1 MQQPLALAA
10 GKGDNLDSQSHHVK
24 DGGRS
29 VYGLAAVN
37 QLLSSSLDEWQQ
49 HNKHYQHIFII
60 ISFAL
65 VVKYDKASENSIF
78 TPQPHDSCQPLSL
91 ICFCCCCG
99 SSNLVQVL
107 VWIRVVCFS
116 AQLFGHLWRW
126 DKKEKRGWNR
136 NKEDRGTQECLDEE
150 KNIYRGGGK
159 EENMRQKACSWEV
172 RGHFTF

>member
-10 GKGDNLDSQSHHVK
+10 GKGDNLDTQSHHVK

-116 AQLFGHLWRW
+116 AQLFGHLWR
-126 DKKEKRGWNR
+126 
-136 NKEDRGTQECLDEE
+136 
-150 KNIYRGGGK
+150 
-159 EENMRQKACSWEV
+159 
-172 RGHFTF
+172 